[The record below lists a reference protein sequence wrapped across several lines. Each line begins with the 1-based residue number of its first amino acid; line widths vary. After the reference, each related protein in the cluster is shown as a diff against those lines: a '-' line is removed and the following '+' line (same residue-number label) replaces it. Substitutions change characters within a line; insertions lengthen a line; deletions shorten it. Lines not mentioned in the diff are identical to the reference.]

1 MAGPGPVP
9 EHRWEQGRPALT
21 DSGSAGLLVLTGV
34 RKASL
39 ERDGASSPV
48 QKPCL
53 WSGCLDD
60 SSNDRRHR
68 LLIFTVLSEAALILT
83 KSGTMTAR
91 AMSSFQSPRRR
102 VTGHY
107 TCKHR
112 VHFLCRGLLAFCGEK
127 TQSLSVFSAPTSW
140 RPYQGAAAGA
150 PRLAEGRGG
159 VVRGSRS
166 PALGP
171 GVTEGSA
178 LGLPLLCI
186 HPRHSKGKEAS
197 QEGARETKWQS
208 KASHCFLR
216 LSLHYL
222 FLIGKEKRAGKIHH
236 KTRCRDERKP
246 EAQ

>member
-9 EHRWEQGRPALT
+9 EHRRERGRPALT
-21 DSGSAGLLVLTGV
+21 DSSSAGLLVLTSV
-34 RKASL
+34 RKTSL

-60 SSNDRRHR
+60 FSNDRRHR
-68 LLIFTVLSEAALILT
+68 LLIFTVLREAALILT

-91 AMSSFQSPRRR
+91 AMSSLQRPRRR

-112 VHFLCRGLLAFCGEK
+112 VHFLRRGLLAFCGEK
-127 TQSLSVFSAPTSW
+127 TQSLSAFSAPTSW
-140 RPYQGAAAGA
+140 RPYQGAAAGTA
-150 PRLAEGRGG
+150 PCRGRRGRGAW
-159 VVRGSRS
+159 SCS
-166 PALGP
+166 PAPGP

-208 KASHCFLR
+208 KAR
-216 LSLHYL
+216 SLL
-222 FLIGKEKRAGKIHH
+222 PTSEPAVFISNR
-236 KTRCRDERKP
+236 
-246 EAQ
+246 